1 MEKEKIC
8 QSCAMPLENDAER
21 GTNKDGSMNTDYCVY
36 CFKEGE
42 FTNNMTL
49 EETIADSVNYAEMA
63 GMSEEAML
71 EMQSKV
77 LPTLK
82 RWSCTC
88 TDECGSNADEN
99 RTCTNSACHCAEIE

>member
-1 MEKEKIC
+1 MEKIC
-8 QSCAMPLENDAER
+8 QSCSMPLDDDSQR
-21 GTNKDGSMNTDYCVY
+21 GTNKDGSINVDYCIH
-36 CFKEGE
+36 CFKDGK

-63 GMSEEAML
+63 GMTKDAML

-82 RWSCTC
+82 RWKS
-88 TDECGSNADEN
+88 
-99 RTCTNSACHCAEIE
+99 